1 MPLHKRGFFF
11 EIYLIKMYSSKSD
24 CKVAFQK
31 AYENR
36 YTWPKN
42 FNGYKGNCI
51 LQENTDLFNGD
62 FVIGKNFQP
71 RIKNI
76 KETKVVEKI
85 SSQLFEVVIHRVK
98 KSFEEVHSKNEFRFL
113 KQSEKGIEMEVLGK
127 NDGDKYRV
135 NEGKINMVYRK
146 IHGVIIEIFVE
157 DFFDTGNGFLSTNY
171 SSQQLDIDSLKPKT
185 QKYSYKDNFIKIKN
199 TNLWVLESRTIN
211 QINIDEEKLLNQY
224 TFRNIETL

>member
-1 MPLHKRGFFF
+1 MVTF
-11 EIYLIKMYSSKSD
+11 KSD
-24 CKVAFQK
+24 CKKIFQK

-36 YTWPKN
+36 YTWPEN
-42 FNGYKGNCI
+42 FNGYKGNFI
-51 LQENTDLFNGD
+51 FKEDKYTYNGD
-62 FVIGKNFQP
+62 FIIGKNFQP
-71 RIKNI
+71 QIKNI
-76 KETKVVEKI
+76 DDMEVVKKI

-211 QINIDEEKLLNQY
+211 QINIDEEKILNQY